1 MEEILLRKMLT
12 IKAPDMPQR
21 TDQDFEALHLFTDNI
36 SYVHLTIE
44 LFRLEETSG
53 GHTLLK

>member
-12 IKAPDMPQR
+12 IKPQQ
-21 TDQDFEALHLFTDNI
+21 TDQDFEALQPFTDNI